1 VPDQT
6 VRRPANGRAAVSQSR
21 CGALKK
27 PEYLTRIGTYKR
39 YGKAVDDGR
48 ANGRGKGQIM
58 LADHWLAVINAER
71 EREIKVAQRVHLLDR
86 NRIEDEPDDAS
97 AADVDRSTGPLARR
111 VIQPGRATADPSL

>member
-1 VPDQT
+1 
-6 VRRPANGRAAVSQSR
+6 
-21 CGALKK
+21 
-27 PEYLTRIGTYKR
+27 
-39 YGKAVDDGR
+39 
-48 ANGRGKGQIM
+48 M

-97 AADVDRSTGPLARR
+97 AADVDRSIGPLARR

>member
-1 VPDQT
+1 
-6 VRRPANGRAAVSQSR
+6 
-21 CGALKK
+21 
-27 PEYLTRIGTYKR
+27 
-39 YGKAVDDGR
+39 
-48 ANGRGKGQIM
+48 M